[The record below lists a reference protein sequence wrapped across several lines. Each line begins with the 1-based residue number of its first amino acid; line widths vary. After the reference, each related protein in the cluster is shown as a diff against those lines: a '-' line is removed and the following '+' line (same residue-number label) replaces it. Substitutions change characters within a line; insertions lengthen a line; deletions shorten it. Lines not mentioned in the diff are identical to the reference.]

1 MVLTPDEIGHIA
13 EVATDKDFSTP
24 IQDGQR
30 VLFRTT
36 HLGDKYRTFD
46 FLVSI
51 LGPDH
56 VPQGIFFVQ
65 VKGTTRATAASV
77 RVPIAVGADEFNRL
91 VAAPVPTY
99 LVGVDVNRRATYI
112 VAAHRRRGSRVSS
125 ITRAFPLGSDAVKV
139 ALHDEVAEYWKANGR
154 TLWNTRFRD
163 V

>member
-1 MVLTPDEIGHIA
+1 VVLTPDEIGHIA